1 MEPTA
6 TSSSYTGLPILRF
19 DGTWLVMYPGCA
31 MRTVN
36 ASEFKTRC
44 LTLLD
49 EVTAT
54 REPVTILKRGRPVA
68 QLTPVLS
75 RDEGYP
81 QDELRGSVQEWQDI
95 ESSVLPASAWETAS
109 EAAQGV

>member
-54 REPVTILKRGRPVA
+54 REPITILKRGRPVA
-68 QLTPVLS
+68 QPT
-75 RDEGYP
+75 P